1 MREDNNEDLLDIFAA
16 VAMMGHWASCNGNK
30 FRSDDAQDSDSRC
43 YYRQAQS
50 MLRVRKEFIDQ
61 GEPSNE

>member
-1 MREDNNEDLLDIFAA
+1 MREDSNEDLLDIFAA
-16 VAMMGHWASCNGNK
+16 FAMMGHWASNNSVK

-61 GEPSNE
+61 GKPSNE